1 MMFKRFSSKK
11 EEGFTLLEVM
21 VALSILMV
29 GLLGLGT
36 MQIASI
42 RGNFFASRVTEG
54 SALASDRL
62 EKLFALPYTHADLSA
77 GTHADPNPPEG
88 RSISWIVTENA
99 PLNNTKKVVM
109 TVSWTERGVQKN
121 LSMERIISRM
131 L

>member
-1 MMFKRFSSKK
+1 MAFRVFSSKK

-29 GLLGLGT
+29 GLLGLAT
-36 MQIASI
+36 MQMASI
-42 RGNFFASRVTEG
+42 KGNFFASRVTEG

-62 EKLFALPYTHADLSA
+62 EKLFALPYTDADLDA
-77 GTHADPNPPEG
+77 GTHTDPNPPAG
-88 RSISWIVTENA
+88 RSISWIVTDNS